1 MGPYILSFFVAEFVL
16 IMQFMWKYIDE
27 ILGKG
32 FSVLDILELIIYY
45 GMMIVPMALPI
56 SILIASVMVFGNL
69 AERYEM
75 TSLKSAGMP
84 LMRIMASGI
93 ALAFFTFLFSVF
105 TSNYLKPIASFQFK
119 KRFEVIRKQK
129 SSLFIEEK
137 VFNDDFNDFVI
148 RVDNKAENDIDMQGV
163 LMYDQSRADR
173 TLLNMIKSDSARM
186 FTDSSGR
193 YFVMDLY
200 NGSIYQEDQRKKR
213 DDGTTSYPLLRTSY
227 KSYHKVLDMSE
238 FKFDEGGLDINRNKE
253 DMLNTFQL
261 LDAIDSL
268 DTKKSEFLKNL
279 KYDYHELKNFFPD
292 LPWFKSALAYQ
303 KDTAAL
309 KLTSQIENK
318 IIKDKSLLL
327 AESRLDTN
335 QSIVPKN
342 LMENARA
349 LIEGQAEQAGIKG
362 IRQSQL
368 FDLSQYK
375 TFRETI
381 DSASYRAILFRASSI
396 VGARLENALSAMNNN
411 FDNER
416 VKQMYLLRLFQ
427 QYSFAFICI
436 VFMFIGAPLGSI
448 IRKGGYGY
456 PFLIA
461 ILFYML
467 FIITSIMGEKLTKN
481 QTYSG
486 FTGAWISSI
495 ILVPVAIYVTI
506 KAQKDSKFEALQNA
520 VAYVT
525 AFIIKKF
532 GKKDTSI

>member
-1 MGPYILSFFVAEFVL
+1 
-16 IMQFMWKYIDE
+16 
-27 ILGKG
+27 
-32 FSVLDILELIIYY
+32 
-45 GMMIVPMALPI
+45 MMIVPMALPI

-148 RVDNKAENDIDMQGV
+148 RVDNKAANDIDMQGV

-327 AESRLDTN
+327 AESHLDTN

-381 DSASYRAILFRASSI
+381 DSASYRVILFRASSI

>member
-32 FSVLDILELIIYY
+32 FSVLDILELILYY

-93 ALAFFTFLFSVF
+93 ALSFFTFLFSVF

-148 RVDNKAENDIDMQGV
+148 RVDKKDANEIDMQGV

-268 DTKKSEFLKNL
+268 DSKRSEFLKNL
-279 KYDYHELKNFFPD
+279 KYEYHELKNFFPD
-292 LPWFKSALAYQ
+292 LQWFKSVLAYQ

-309 KLTSQIENK
+309 QMTTEIVDKRIKNK
-318 IIKDKSLLL
+318 KLLL
-327 AESRLDTN
+327 AESKLDTN
-335 QSIVPKN
+335 QSIVPKD
-342 LMENARA
+342 LLSNARQ
-349 LIEGQAEQAGIKG
+349 LLEEQAEQPGIKG

-381 DSASYRAILFRASSI
+381 DTASYKTIVFRASSI

-411 FDNER
+411 NDIER

-525 AFIIKKF
+525 AFITKKF
-532 GKKDTSI
+532 GKKDPSI